1 MIDPISK
8 ALLASAV
15 SNLPGM
21 VLGGSQLMKSN
32 RMNPVRPEYE
42 IPESEKRALGVAEGL
57 ASQTRLPGQSA
68 IEGRLDQT
76 TANSLA
82 TIERMGYGGA
92 SDINAASRAFGN
104 QQDKE
109 TELGVAAAGFN
120 IQNQKNLEGALSRM
134 ATYEDKQWQIN
145 EQQPFLDDSRAKAAL
160 YEGGMENLVGGF
172 KDTAGGVS
180 NILLADAMKTGGYKQ
195 QQLPDMP
202 YTYTPPVDN
211 TDYEMP
217 QAQTPSNR
225 PGLNPY
231 ELTEDDMFSMMY
243 LPNSPLNRNSNRYK
257 SIMERPN

>member
-1 MIDPISK
+1 MVKITQ

-92 SDINAASRAFGN
+92 SDINAASRAYGN

-120 IQNQKNLEGALSRM
+120 IQNQKNLEQALNKM
-134 ATYEDKQWQIN
+134 AVYEDKQWQIN

-160 YEGGMENLVGGF
+160 YEGGMQNLVGGF

-180 NILLADAMKTGGYKQ
+180 NILLADAMKTGGYQ
-195 QQLPDMP
+195 QQMNIQTQPQP
-202 YTYTPPVDN
+202 ESPGVTVTPA
-211 TDYEMP
+211 TDGQEIQFDP
-217 QAQTPSNR
+217 NRQWDWVTQSFITPTSQN
-225 PGLNPY
+225 
-231 ELTEDDMFSMMY
+231 
-243 LPNSPLNRNSNRYK
+243 NRYK

>member
-1 MIDPISK
+1 MDPITMS
-8 ALLASAV
+8 LLASAV

-92 SDINAASRAFGN
+92 SDINAASRAYGN

-120 IQNQKNLEGALSRM
+120 IQNQKNLEQALNKM
-134 ATYEDKQWQIN
+134 AVYEDKQWQLN

-160 YEGGMENLVGGF
+160 YEGGMQNLVGGF

-180 NILLADAMKTGGYKQ
+180 NILLADAMKTGGYQ
-195 QQLPDMP
+195 VPIQPQTIQTQPQPESPGVTVNPLTDGTEVQFDPNRQWDWV
-202 YTYTPPVDN
+202 TQSFITPTSQN
-211 TDYEMP
+211 
-217 QAQTPSNR
+217 
-225 PGLNPY
+225 
-231 ELTEDDMFSMMY
+231 
-243 LPNSPLNRNSNRYK
+243 NRYK